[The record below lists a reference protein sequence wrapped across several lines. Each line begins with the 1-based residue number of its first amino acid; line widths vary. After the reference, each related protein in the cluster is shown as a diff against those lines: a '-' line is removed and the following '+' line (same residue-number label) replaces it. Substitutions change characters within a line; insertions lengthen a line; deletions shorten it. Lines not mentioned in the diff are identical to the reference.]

1 MVLEEAQQYALC
13 LNMIVKDESHIIKD
27 TLKKLLQKINFD
39 YWVISDTG
47 STDETMEIITEFFKE
62 VGIPGELYQDEWV
75 DFSHNR
81 NKALDY
87 AFGKSKY
94 LLIFDAD
101 DEVCGDFVLPE
112 LVKDSYQFQFGSYT
126 RTQIVNNNKRW
137 KYLGVLH
144 ECIVSNDD
152 RIDGAS
158 MEIIKGSYYTVSG
171 RSGNRNLD
179 SNKYL
184 KDAIILEKAYYNAVD
199 VKDDIYNRY
208 CFYCANSY
216 YDCDKY
222 EHAISWYKKTL
233 ECGGWAQEKYV
244 SCLKL
249 YKCYEKMNNKESG
262 FFYLVKSAEYDK
274 ERAECYYELIKYYS
288 ALGLRDVAYGYY
300 GVLRDFYRDTYLKDG
315 LNHKL
320 FLDESISEFYL
331 PYYVIIVSEKMRDYD
346 TGIQMYRIVF
356 TKKCKC
362 FDEWFVGNLLYNL
375 QFFTE
380 RVKDEDKTAFYSLF
394 QEYVDFLVANNYPL
408 FDETMKI
415 YEKYG
420 IKKKEASIA
429 THDECLTSKKIL
441 IYIGFMDYLW
451 NDTYVSNNAIGGAEK
466 AVAYLARNLPKE
478 YEIIISGDVADE
490 VVGNVKYVNRFK
502 LQALLDVEKFHTI
515 IVSRYVSFFL
525 LFPRFNCHQ
534 LYLSAHDTGFLNNLN
549 DVPVRTIIEENNKY
563 INGVICLT
571 TWHKL
576 NMIQNHA
583 CLKDKVSI
591 INNGIMVP
599 VVGLSDGATSNKKMS
614 HNKIKNKFA
623 WTSCSNRGL
632 DLLLKLWDEILEVMP
647 DATLDI
653 SSYDAFPNPNRNNDE
668 EIQMIINRHSDSVKH
683 HGKLNTL
690 QLHELISKA
699 EYWLYTTT
707 FCETSCIT
715 ALEMLM
721 HEVVCLYYPLAGLT
735 DTIGK
740 YGIQVNSG
748 TEIETIMNLSEAKKV
763 EMRIN
768 GKKYAM
774 SCSWE
779 NRAKEWASVLGLSNQ
794 RVYDLH
800 NNYTIPQNHIN
811 YLKKLKYNFQPKTIY
826 DIGANVLNWTKEAKK
841 VWNDADIIVFDAIKS
856 AEFLYKE
863 HNYKYHIGVLSDTD
877 DKIVKFYENSEH
889 PAGNSYYKEVGHE
902 KSNELYPE
910 NNFTEY
916 LCKTLATVVKK
927 NNFPLP
933 DLIKFDVQGCELDII
948 KGSIDIIN
956 HARYLIV
963 ELQTTEYN
971 KGAPLADET
980 IKFLEDNNWELLT
993 KTPFCDNGPDGD
1005 YCFKNNR
1012 TINKQKWVFYT
1023 GSCIYTPIVQYLENY
1038 ASNEIE
1044 IEISN
1049 DVNYIVNMKFDKLI
1063 IILTPF
1069 GRGLLDKNILNQF
1082 NHISISFLQL
1092 EPLNLYTRL
1101 NDITNEFNSHPDL
1114 KKYSIYDYSKSNIKI
1129 LNDNG
1134 ITKCKHLPYKCT
1146 PSELNLLRKC
1156 NSSVKEYDF
1165 GFIYDWKMHNNG
1177 LKSLP
1182 IRPPRRNKIMEFLI
1196 NNGFTVNLIAG
1207 YGEDRDTEL
1216 GKCKIILNPHGQ
1228 INENPT
1234 PSPSECSNIFEHIR
1248 CDRLLEAGFTI
1259 MSETSYDLCPE
1270 FVQKYPNLKLIEYE
1284 DFFNLDVIRN
1294 ILTKKW
1300 YCFIHSCHLNGKGL
1314 NRLDYLMTSLKKN
1327 DLFSK
1332 IETIY
1337 INNIGLPVEENRY
1350 GTMVDICNYSDNP
1363 MLCEIPTINKIQHF
1377 SQTNPDCNIL
1387 YLHTKGICY
1396 DDNNQK
1402 INDWIDMM
1410 LYFLVEKYEL
1420 CISKLDSGIQTVGCN
1435 YFDVKN
1441 PPHFSGNFWWSKSSY
1456 INTLPLLIESE
1467 FAYRND
1473 AEFWLCKNNP
1483 TVYELHNSK
1492 IDQYF
1497 ELYPPTMYR
1506 DDKQKIDVFA
1516 LKIYIIH
1523 YKKLIDRKVSILS
1536 QLTKCNITN
1545 YEFIEI
1551 DRDELTE
1558 YDTDIFHINFGTA
1571 LTAISLSHF
1580 YAFKDIAANHNNALI
1595 FEDDVILCDDFMN
1608 RLSLYM
1614 NQLPDDYDILFIG
1627 DGCAQHIENSKLEPG
1642 KYIYEKSLYPTNGP
1656 LGNIN
1661 GAVRCADSYI
1671 LSKKCASSLC
1681 KYIYTSKNKINMSID
1696 AWLDVAARDNIFHVY
1711 WAEPTIVTQ
1720 GSQNGLFE
1728 RSWYNESTDQSIMVS
1743 VIKNLTCITCDEMC
1757 EMFQNNDTLI
1767 GSDNIIFCYGIDNKH
1782 VDITNIVLSKC
1793 ITNNKIVIPG
1803 GDDDRAFIFGDPMF
1817 GIIKCIYMIVN
1828 FKYCKITYDYHLC
1841 VDIFNKKCNIS
1852 NSINPSALTVYKPPF
1867 EKMRLGK
1874 DNDGGYVICD
1884 IQNIS
1889 YDLLLSC
1896 GISDDISF
1904 EEFFCNKYNTTACYA
1919 FDGTIENINIINK
1932 NISFFRQNI
1941 NNYNDDKNTNLHS
1954 TIEMFDNIFLKMDI
1968 EGYEIPWIKSLD
1980 VKHLNKFSQIVIEFH
1995 FPFSYKEVHAFDILN
2010 ETHILVHF
2018 HANNCCGVRNHK
2030 GVFISNVFECT
2041 YVHKRHYPPPYVLNT
2056 DIIPGVL
2063 DMKNVLNNN
2072 EIIIDYE
2079 PFVFKCINTHN
2090 IVLNQLY
2097 NHYSSAWLGHM
2108 HFACWLVR
2116 LLIPCVVVDLGVD
2129 FGHSTFA
2136 FAAAKLGCVYG
2147 IDSFEG
2153 DMQAGIKN
2161 TYNIVHDLKTELI
2174 RDNLLIDN
2182 IHFIRGYFDDVYNT
2196 FDKTID
2202 ILHIDGLHTLDAVT
2216 NDYNT
2221 WITKTSDNA
2230 VILFHDVVSYP
2241 DTVGK
2246 LFNSIQYP
2254 KFYFTHSAG
2263 LGVVCKNSHTL
2274 NKILTSADIPNK
2286 EFIIHD
2292 KSNKMIVD
2300 CFTFYNELDML
2311 TYRLNIL
2318 DKVVDYFVLV
2328 ESTHTHVGKEKPL
2341 FYNENKY
2348 LFEKFNHKIIHIVV
2362 DDFPHKYPNINI
2374 EKQEQWINERFQR
2387 DCISRGIDKL
2397 NLTGEDI
2404 ITITDLDEIPNPN
2417 TLTQIK
2423 NNIIVVGIN
2432 IIELDFYYYN
2442 LNSKMDHKWYHSKIL
2457 TFEKYKELNT
2467 GCDNIRF
2474 YNCPIINNAGW
2485 HLSYFGNEK
2494 FIKNKLENFTHQE
2507 FNMSEFTNE
2516 NRIKDRVKNGQ
2527 DLFNRP
2533 NAIIHINIEDNNNLP
2548 PDYDIYLKNYYNIC
2562 YEDEKVEVKLNLNK
2576 KEMDLNKFNNGSGVF
2591 IQIGAGAGDLDERA
2605 NCRDGFTELVKKLP
2619 RQSIKKI
2626 ILVEPNPLNIPL
2638 LKECW
2643 KDYPESIIYEIGIVP
2658 KNYQD
2663 NTIDL
2668 YYCPLDAPH
2677 YQVASINKSHVQ
2689 KHYGDNCEIEKFI
2702 IPVKQLETFINEI
2715 TTEEI
2720 ELLALDIEGID
2731 AEILLDINFNN
2742 LKLKYLSFEHLHLG
2756 EYKENVLNHLK
2767 NNNYEFV
2774 GSGVDHNGY
2783 DYLYIN
2789 GHYMSI
2795 TLFGT
2800 CRLNNIHNHNGLN
2813 NLINYSH
2820 STKEVIQFINFLK
2833 GELSI
2838 PNPYNK
2844 LCFRT
2849 AICDNKFIDYNDT
2862 YNKLFI
2868 NTDIFIIEICSNKK
2882 YIHNG
2887 FFLHHLCVDKR
2898 FSGYN
2903 KNTPHEILNNFIIE
2917 KQSDEEIENDILEI
2931 QKMLYPKKIIIVS
2944 HYNSK
2949 QNGEYINS
2957 RNNLI
2962 NLLDRICKKYDIP
2975 FINPTIILANYTQEQ
2990 VISSDLGHYTD
3001 FGINEFSNYIN
3012 NFLKS
3017 AF

>member
-1 MVLEEAQQYALC
+1 
-13 LNMIVKDESHIIKD
+13 
-27 TLKKLLQKINFD
+27 
-39 YWVISDTG
+39 
-47 STDETMEIITEFFKE
+47 
-62 VGIPGELYQDEWV
+62 
-75 DFSHNR
+75 
-81 NKALDY
+81 
-87 AFGKSKY
+87 
-94 LLIFDAD
+94 
-101 DEVCGDFVLPE
+101 
-112 LVKDSYQFQFGSYT
+112 
-126 RTQIVNNNKRW
+126 
-137 KYLGVLH
+137 VLH
-144 ECIVSNDD
+144 EYICSADS
-152 RIDGAS
+152 RIDDANT
-158 MEIIKGSYYTVSG
+158 EIIKGSYHVISG

-184 KDAIILEKAYYNAVD
+184 KDAIILEKAYNDAVIA
-199 VKDDIYNRY
+199 KDNMHIRY
-208 CFYCANSY
+208 GFYCANSY
-216 YDCDKY
+216 YDCGKY
-222 EHAISWYKKTL
+222 ESAISWYKKTL
-233 ECGGWAQEKYV
+233 ENGGWAQEKYV

-249 YKCYEKMNNKESG
+249 YNCYNNLDNKEAG
-262 FFYLVKSAEYDK
+262 FFYLVKSAEYDR

-288 ALGLRDVAYGYY
+288 GSGLYDIAYGYY
-300 GVLRDFYRDTYLKDG
+300 GVLRDFYKNSYLNDG
-315 LNHKL
+315 LNNKL
-320 FLDESISEFYL
+320 FVDMSISEFHL
-331 PYYVIIVSEKMRDYD
+331 PYYVVIVCEKMRDYE
-346 TGIQMYRIVF
+346 TGIHMYRILF
-356 TKKCKC
+356 TKKCKI
-362 FDEWFVGNLLYNL
+362 FDKWLVGNMLYNL

-380 RVKDEDKTAFYSLF
+380 HVKEEDKTAFYSLF

-408 FDETMKI
+408 SDDKNEFMKI

-420 IKKKEASIA
+420 IKKREASM
-429 THDECLTSKKIL
+429 TDECSSRKKIL
-441 IYIGFMDYLW
+441 IYTGFMGHLW
-451 NDTYVSNNAIGGAEK
+451 NDTYISNNAAGGAEK
-466 AVAYLARNLPKE
+466 AVAYLARNFPKE
-478 YEIIISGDVADE
+478 YEIIISGDVTDE
-490 VVGNVKYVNRFK
+490 VVGNVRYVNRFK
-502 LQALLDVEKFHTI
+502 LQALLDIEKIHTI
-515 IVSRYVSFFL
+515 IVSRYVSFFI
-525 LFPRFNCHQ
+525 LFPQFNCHQ
-534 LYLSAHDTGFLNNLN
+534 LYLSAHDTGFLNNFN
-549 DVPVRTIIEENNKY
+549 DVPVNSIIEENNKY

-576 NMIQNHA
+576 NVIQSHP

-591 INNGIMVP
+591 INNGILVP
-599 VVGLSDGATSNKKMS
+599 PSVSSDGINPDSSLT
-614 HNKIKNKFA
+614 HNKIKNKFV
-623 WTSCSNRGL
+623 WTSCSSRGL
-632 DLLLKLWDEILEVMP
+632 DVLLKLWDKILEVMP

-653 SSYDAFPNPNRNNDE
+653 SSYDAFPNPNRNKDE
-668 EIQMIINRHSDSVKH
+668 EIQKLASHYSDSVRH
-683 HGKLNTL
+683 YGKLNTL
-690 QLHELISKA
+690 QLHDLISKA
-699 EYWLYTTT
+699 EYWLYTCT
-707 FCETSCIT
+707 FYETSCIT

-721 HEVVCLYYPLAGLT
+721 HEVVCLYYPLAGLNE
-735 DTIGK
+735 TIGK
-740 YGIQVNSG
+740 YGIQVIPG
-748 TEIETIMNLSEAKKV
+748 TEIESIVNLSEERKA

-779 NRAKEWASVLGLSNQ
+779 NRAKEWACVLGLNNNR
-794 RVYDLH
+794 RVYHLH
-800 NNYTIPQNHIN
+800 NNYTIPQNHIS
-811 YLKKLKYNFQPKTIY
+811 YLKKLKYNFKPKIIY
-826 DIGANVLNWTKEAKK
+826 DIGANVLNWTKEAKNI
-841 VWNDADIIVFDAIKS
+841 WNDAEIIVFDAIKS
-856 AEFLYKE
+856 AEFLYNE
-863 HNYKYHIGVLSDTD
+863 HNYKYHIGVLSDAD

-910 NNFTEY
+910 NKFTEQ
-916 LCKTLATVVKK
+916 LSTTLARVVK
-927 NNFPLP
+927 NNIFSLP

-948 KGSIDIIN
+948 KGSIDIVN

-963 ELQTTEYN
+963 ELQTMEYN

-1023 GSCIYTPIVQYLENY
+1023 GNYIYTPIVQYLENF

-1044 IEISN
+1044 VEISN
-1049 DVNYIVNMKFDKLI
+1049 DVNYINNMNLDKLI
-1063 IILTPF
+1063 ILLTPF

-1092 EPLNLYTRL
+1092 EPLNLYSRL
-1101 NDITNEFNSHPDL
+1101 NEITNEFNSYPDL

-1129 LNDNG
+1129 LNNNG

-1156 NSSVKEYDF
+1156 NSAVKEYDF
-1165 GFIYDWKMHNNG
+1165 GFIYDWKLHNNG

-1182 IRPPRRNKIMEFLI
+1182 IKPPRRNKIMEFLI

-1332 IETIY
+1332 FETIY

-1377 SQTNPDCNIL
+1377 SQTNPNCNIL
-1387 YLHTKGICY
+1387 YLHTKGIRY

-1420 CISKLDSGIQTVGCN
+1420 CISKLDNGIQTVGCN

-1441 PPHFSGNFWWSKSSY
+1441 SPHFSGNFWWSKSSY

-1467 FAYRND
+1467 FASRND

-1595 FEDDVILCDDFMN
+1595 FEDDVILCEDFVN

-1728 RSWYNESTDQSIMVS
+1728 RSWYESTDQPNIVS
-1743 VIKNLTCITCDEMC
+1743 VIENLTCITCDEMC

-1767 GSDNIIFCYGIDNKH
+1767 GSDNIIFCYGVDNKH
-1782 VDITNIVLSKC
+1782 IDITNIVLSKC

-1803 GDDDRAFIFGDPMF
+1803 GDGWDGRLFIFGDPMF
-1817 GIIKCIYMIVN
+1817 GIVKCIYMIVN

-1841 VDIFNKKCNIS
+1841 VDIFNKKCHIS

-2010 ETHILVHF
+2010 ESHILVHF

-2030 GVFISNVFECT
+2030 GVFIPNVFECT
-2041 YVHKRHYPPPYVLNT
+2041 YVHKRHYPPPYILNT
-2056 DIIPGVL
+2056 DVIPGVL

-2079 PFVFKCINTHN
+2079 PFVFNTTCIK
-2090 IVLNQLY
+2090 I
-2097 NHYSSAWLGHM
+2097 SA
-2108 HFACWLVR
+2108 
-2116 LLIPCVVVDLGVD
+2116 D
-2129 FGHSTFA
+2129 
-2136 FAAAKLGCVYG
+2136 
-2147 IDSFEG
+2147 
-2153 DMQAGIKN
+2153 
-2161 TYNIVHDLKTELI
+2161 
-2174 RDNLLIDN
+2174 
-2182 IHFIRGYFDDVYNT
+2182 
-2196 FDKTID
+2196 
-2202 ILHIDGLHTLDAVT
+2202 
-2216 NDYNT
+2216 
-2221 WITKTSDNA
+2221 
-2230 VILFHDVVSYP
+2230 
-2241 DTVGK
+2241 
-2246 LFNSIQYP
+2246 
-2254 KFYFTHSAG
+2254 
-2263 LGVVCKNSHTL
+2263 
-2274 NKILTSADIPNK
+2274 DIPNK
-2286 EFIIHD
+2286 EFNIYI
-2292 KSNKMIVD
+2292 KNNKMIVD
-2300 CFTFYNELDML
+2300 CFTFYNELEML

-2341 FYNENKY
+2341 FYNENKH
-2348 LFEKFNHKIIHIVV
+2348 LFKKFNHKIIHIVV

-2417 TLTQIK
+2417 ILTQIK
-2423 NNIIVVGIN
+2423 NNIIIVGIN

-2474 YNCPIINNAGW
+2474 LYCPIINNAGW

-2507 FNMSEFTNE
+2507 YNMTEFTDE
-2516 NRIKDRVKNGQ
+2516 KRIEERIKNGK
-2527 DLFNRP
+2527 DLFDRP
-2533 NAIIHINIEDNNNLP
+2533 NSIIHINIEDNNNLP

-2562 YEDEKVEVKLNLNK
+2562 YEDEKVE
-2576 KEMDLNKFNNGSGVF
+2576 
-2591 IQIGAGAGDLDERA
+2591 
-2605 NCRDGFTELVKKLP
+2605 
-2619 RQSIKKI
+2619 
-2626 ILVEPNPLNIPL
+2626 
-2638 LKECW
+2638 
-2643 KDYPESIIYEIGIVP
+2643 
-2658 KNYQD
+2658 
-2663 NTIDL
+2663 
-2668 YYCPLDAPH
+2668 
-2677 YQVASINKSHVQ
+2677 
-2689 KHYGDNCEIEKFI
+2689 
-2702 IPVKQLETFINEI
+2702 
-2715 TTEEI
+2715 
-2720 ELLALDIEGID
+2720 
-2731 AEILLDINFNN
+2731 
-2742 LKLKYLSFEHLHLG
+2742 
-2756 EYKENVLNHLK
+2756 
-2767 NNNYEFV
+2767 
-2774 GSGVDHNGY
+2774 
-2783 DYLYIN
+2783 
-2789 GHYMSI
+2789 
-2795 TLFGT
+2795 
-2800 CRLNNIHNHNGLN
+2800 
-2813 NLINYSH
+2813 
-2820 STKEVIQFINFLK
+2820 
-2833 GELSI
+2833 
-2838 PNPYNK
+2838 
-2844 LCFRT
+2844 
-2849 AICDNKFIDYNDT
+2849 
-2862 YNKLFI
+2862 
-2868 NTDIFIIEICSNKK
+2868 
-2882 YIHNG
+2882 
-2887 FFLHHLCVDKR
+2887 
-2898 FSGYN
+2898 
-2903 KNTPHEILNNFIIE
+2903 
-2917 KQSDEEIENDILEI
+2917 
-2931 QKMLYPKKIIIVS
+2931 
-2944 HYNSK
+2944 
-2949 QNGEYINS
+2949 
-2957 RNNLI
+2957 
-2962 NLLDRICKKYDIP
+2962 
-2975 FINPTIILANYTQEQ
+2975 
-2990 VISSDLGHYTD
+2990 
-3001 FGINEFSNYIN
+3001 
-3012 NFLKS
+3012 
-3017 AF
+3017 